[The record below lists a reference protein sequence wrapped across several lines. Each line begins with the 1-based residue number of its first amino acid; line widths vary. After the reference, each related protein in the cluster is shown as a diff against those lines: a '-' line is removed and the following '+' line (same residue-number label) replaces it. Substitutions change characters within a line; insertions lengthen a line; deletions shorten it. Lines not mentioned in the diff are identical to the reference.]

1 MAVRTPQD
9 QDPLTPLE
17 YHEAEGFPEAPA
29 AVHEPDGPGWTAVGI
44 GLVALIAIL
53 AALTAAF
60 ALASAQGGDTET
72 VAKAA
77 PTAAPAA
84 PAKAPTLADAKGVK
98 FEPFERVDP
107 NAAGGPGRRGQ
118 EVPRRRPPARD
129 AGPSGPRADRGVD
142 LRRQRHGIPRHRRQ
156 PADRRQRGRQGRDH
170 VRQRRLEGD
179 GGEHAALDRLPL
191 RRGRPEQE
199 LRRHRPRQGA
209 RRSSSPP
216 TTPACSCTTARRSRS
231 CCTPARG

>member
-1 MAVRTPQD
+1 MAIRTPQD
-9 QDPLTPLE
+9 HDPLTPLE

-44 GLVALIAIL
+44 GLVALVAIL

-72 VAKAA
+72 VVKAA

-107 NAAGGPGRRGQ
+107 
-118 EVPRRRPPARD
+118 
-129 AGPSGPRADRGVD
+129 
-142 LRRQRHGIPRHRRQ
+142 
-156 PADRRQRGRQGRDH
+156 
-170 VRQRRLEGD
+170 
-179 GGEHAALDRLPL
+179 
-191 RRGRPEQE
+191 
-199 LRRHRPRQGA
+199 
-209 RRSSSPP
+209 
-216 TTPACSCTTARRSRS
+216 SCRRSR
-231 CCTPARG
+231 PARSRSSASTSSST